1 MNDKDLV
8 HEQGKGHKQTLPF
21 TQPPEKD
28 KSWCLGLEADANHS
42 NKWSLVNFEKL
53 ICLGGLKL

>member
-42 NKWSLVNFEKL
+42 NKWSLVIGQF
-53 ICLGGLKL
+53 